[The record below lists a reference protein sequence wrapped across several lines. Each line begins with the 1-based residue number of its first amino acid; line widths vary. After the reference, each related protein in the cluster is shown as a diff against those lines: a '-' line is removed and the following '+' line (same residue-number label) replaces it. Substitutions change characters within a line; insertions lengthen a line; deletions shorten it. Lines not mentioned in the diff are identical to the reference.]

1 MKPMEYEKYETGSYK
16 FISSKNKVVV
26 YVDDK
31 VWGVPQGD
39 RFLAALLNDI
49 KKYKEKIKRLE
60 TELYNKSKSD

>member
-1 MKPMEYEKYETGSYK
+1 MEYEKYETGSYK

-60 TELYNKSKSD
+60 TELYNKSEID